1 MASRTSRRTW
11 DRPRSKSSKQ
21 ITTNTKANSSDGRIS
36 APSGR
41 IRSMTRYG
49 TWLADDC
56 ACCLIASRRKRAAV
70 AYKHDERRQLSTS
83 RRRLKLCWAV
93 IGSVKP
99 LKGRPM
105 PSSRLGNTRDQKF
118 SSIYAWCHSYIAFEN
133 TPKEGGIFVSDFV
146 TDLVNRFAGAL
157 QFTFGRFDT

>member
-1 MASRTSRRTW
+1 VIDRHNELF
-11 DRPRSKSSKQ
+11 RPRALTISGMVLDLNQ
-21 ITTNTKANSSDGRIS
+21 IV
-36 APSGR
+36 GR
-41 IRSMTRYG
+41 IRIMARYG